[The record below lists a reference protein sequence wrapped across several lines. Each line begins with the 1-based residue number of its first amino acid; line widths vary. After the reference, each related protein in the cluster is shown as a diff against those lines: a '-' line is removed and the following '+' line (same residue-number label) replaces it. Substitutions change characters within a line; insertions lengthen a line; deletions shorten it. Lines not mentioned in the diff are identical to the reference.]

1 MIGEGPNCYG
11 SSTSYANLAP
21 GNLGE
26 FSVIGGSALTH
37 TGSTY
42 FIGHIGV
49 TPGTVIT
56 GIPYANLQGGAAF
69 YHVDDLLVQ
78 IAKAAITAVYNA
90 ATVATPTS
98 TLAAAYSLGG
108 VTLGPGIYS
117 ATNFL
122 TNVAGIFTLDGGGD
136 YTSLFLFVIP
146 GFLETG
152 TASTMVLINGAQA
165 QNIFWRIGSYATL
178 NSYSNFYGTV
188 YSVAALT
195 VDGGP
200 PNAAIIYGRLLSM
213 GAAVTISN
221 CAGVYL
227 PTPFVATPSA
237 TTSVSVSVSSTGSI
251 SPRPTKSAQIIP
263 IFADLG
269 LASDWALQAA
279 SYISNDNPSI
289 YISGM
294 VGVYPTINS
303 ITGITPSNVN
313 GGAVNFFDQAGPIA
327 AAAKSDLY
335 DSYTIAESAMS
346 GYSITMIAGELGGL
360 TLLPGIYESSIASF
374 AITTNLIL
382 NGDGSSDGIFLFRM
396 ASTLTT
402 VTASS
407 ITLTNGA
414 NANNIFWK
422 VASSAT
428 LSSTS
433 TFFGTIYAY
442 AAITV
447 SSVNVNI
454 VGRLFAQNSYISL
467 GGVNSVTLPT

>member
-251 SPRPTKSAQIIP
+251 SPRPTKSAQIIDL
-263 IFADLG
+263 FANLG
-269 LASDWALQAA
+269 LASDWALQAS

-289 YISGM
+289 YISGI
-294 VGVYPTINS
+294 VGVTPGTV
-303 ITGITPSNVN
+303 ITGITPSNVD
-313 GGAVNFFDQAGPIA
+313 GGAVNIYQAGPIA
-327 AAAKSDLY
+327 AAAKTDIY
-335 DSYTIAESAMS
+335 NAYTVAESGMV

-360 TLLPGIYESSIASF
+360 TLLPGIYESSISSF
-374 AITTNLIL
+374 MITTTLTL
-382 NGDGSSDGIFLFRM
+382 DGNGNSSGIFLFRM
-396 ASTLTT
+396 ASSLTT

-407 ITLTNGA
+407 IILTNGA